1 MIKHTFLIALRNLR
15 KNKISFLI
23 NSIGLSTG
31 LACVMLIFLWIQDE
45 RDVDA
50 FHKNEENLYQVMGN
64 FEVEN
69 KIITMDN
76 ASFLLGESIVNDF
89 PEVISSTVIN
99 ADFITPK
106 GIFSDENT
114 QQLGQG
120 IFASPNFFQ
129 NFSFELLIGEP
140 SSVLA
145 NKINVV
151 LSEEL
156 ATKLFTTPENAIG
169 KTLDW
174 DYKWSDGAK
183 KVTVR
188 VSGVFKD
195 LPDNSTL
202 QFDAV
207 VHSDLL
213 KEASRW
219 VADWKSGYAKIFL
232 LLKEGTDIDNFNG
245 KISKY
250 LTTKVDNREK
260 YTLFIQ
266 KFSDRY
272 LKGTYEDGIQ
282 TGGRIIY
289 IRLFAIIAFLI
300 LLIACINFMNL
311 STAQASKRLKEIGI
325 KKVLGGRQKAL
336 ILQFI
341 GESFVLAFISL
352 IIAIALVIIVLP
364 YFNQTTAKTIEITI
378 NPTIIISLIALLFIT
393 GFLAGSYPAFY
404 LSKFQPVFVL
414 KGKLLKSFG
423 DAWIRKGLVVFQF
436 TLAIIFII
444 GVFIVNNQMHFVMQ
458 KNLGYE
464 RDHIITFPYNGET
477 NKLETFIS
485 ELQNI
490 TGVRSVSFMNG
501 SILDATDSQGGF
513 NWGGNPSDKNI
524 MFQSPRVGYGFTEVM
539 GIKLLE
545 GRRFSKKSNDDYT
558 KIILNASAAKLM
570 GLQNPVGTI
579 IDKSNQKM
587 EIIGVVDDFQYGSL
601 HKKLEP
607 LILRFRDFGSDIVL
621 KLDSTTSTTTL
632 DQISSLY
639 NTFQPGYPFEF
650 SFLDV
655 EYQQLYEAENKVAI
669 LSKVFTLFVILI
681 SCLGLL
687 GLTIFNAEQRRKEI
701 GVRKILGASVLG
713 IVKLL
718 SKDFLKLVIIAIVI
732 AIPIGWIL
740 MNEWLQDFAYHIHI
754 NWWIFLIAGLVAIL
768 IAFATIS
775 IQAIKTALSNPI
787 NSLRTE

>member
-50 FHKNEENLYQVMGN
+50 FHKNEGNLYQVMGN
-64 FEVEN
+64 FKVEN

-76 ASFLLGESIVNDF
+76 TSFLLGETLVNDF

-156 ATKLFTTPENAIG
+156 ATKMFTTPENAIG

-195 LPDNSTL
+195 VPDNSTL

-250 LTTKVDNREK
+250 LSTKVDNREK
-260 YTLFIQ
+260 FTLFIQ
-266 KFSDRY
+266 KFSERY
-272 LKGTYEDGIQ
+272 LKGTYEDGVQI
-282 TGGRIIY
+282 GGRIIY

-325 KKVLGGRQKAL
+325 KKVLGGSQKAL

-364 YFNQTTAKTIEITI
+364 YFNQITAKTITLTI

-490 TGVRSVSFMNG
+490 TGVQSVSFMNG
-501 SILDATDSQGGF
+501 SILDASDSQGGF

-539 GIKLLE
+539 GIELLE
-545 GRRFSKKSNDDYT
+545 GRRFSKKFNDDDT
-558 KIILNASAAKLM
+558 KIILNASAVKLM

-632 DQISSLY
+632 DQIGSLY
-639 NTFQPGYPFEF
+639 HTFQPGYSFEF
-650 SFLDV
+650 SFLDM
-655 EYQQLYEAENKVAI
+655 EYQQLYEAENKVAA
-669 LSKVFTLFVILI
+669 LSKAFTLFVILI

-732 AIPIGWIL
+732 AIPIGWLL
-740 MNEWLQDFAYHIHI
+740 MNEWLQDFAYHIRI
-754 NWWIFLIAGLVAIL
+754 NWWIFVIAGLAAIL